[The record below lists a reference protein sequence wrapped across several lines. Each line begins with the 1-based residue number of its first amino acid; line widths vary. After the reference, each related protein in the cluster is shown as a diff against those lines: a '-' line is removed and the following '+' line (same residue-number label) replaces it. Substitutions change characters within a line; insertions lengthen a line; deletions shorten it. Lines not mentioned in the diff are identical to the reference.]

1 MIKKNIKRFFE
12 TGGTDLYSKYIKRF
26 LGISLSF
33 IAIIIC
39 IPIYGILA
47 LLVRIKLGKP
57 ILFKQLRISKNN
69 KKFKIYKFRTMTDAR
84 DENGN
89 LLSTELRLTKFGIL
103 LRSTALDELP
113 ELFNILKGDI
123 SFVGPRPLLVEYL
136 PLYTK
141 YEMQRHNV
149 RGGLIPPEVLYGD
162 VTPTWEQQFEYEVY
176 YVNNISFLIDFKI
189 ILATFKCIVKRTS
202 INYGNHKR
210 DPFVED
216 RMNKMKQES

>member
-1 MIKKNIKRFFE
+1 M
-12 TGGTDLYSKYIKRF
+12 YSKYIKRIF
-26 LGISLSF
+26 AVTLSI
-33 IAIIIC
+33 IAIVIC
-39 IPIYGILA
+39 IPIFCILA

-57 ILFKQLRISKNN
+57 ILFKQLRISKKG
-69 KKFKIYKFRTMTDAR
+69 KKFKMYKFRSMTDAK

-89 LLSTELRLTKFGIL
+89 LLSTELRLTKFGII

-113 ELFNILKGDI
+113 ELVNILRGDI

-136 PLYTK
+136 PLYSK

-149 RGGLIPPEVLYGD
+149 RGGLIPPEVLYGE

-176 YVNNISFLIDFKI
+176 YVNNISFRLDLKI
-189 ILATFKCIVKRTS
+189 IFATFKCILKRTS

-216 RMNKMKQES
+216 RMNKMKHGL